1 MTQNDLQNELKI
13 SLGSPLGSKVV
24 KVGPRTPSSQTVYGH
39 LEPKWLQKGVRF
51 ETQID
56 PKIVLISEI
65 EKVGDLEGPR
75 VAKWTLQT
83 SKINENHWRACNFQ
97 VFTLFSRKAIFN
109 KCSSSR
115 GSFWEL
121 FGSHFGTK
129 NQLKK

>member
-39 LEPKWLQKGVRF
+39 LEPKWLQKGVRL
-51 ETQID
+51 ETKIG
-56 PKIVLISEI
+56 PKIVLIAEI

-83 SKINENHWRACNFQ
+83 SKINENHWRGCKFKL
-97 VFTLFSRKAIFN
+97 FTLFSQKSLFDRFP
-109 KCSSSR
+109 SSR
-115 GSFWEL
+115 GVILGAFWEL
-121 FGSHFGTK
+121 F
-129 NQLKK
+129 